1 MTTKK
6 DKMISRAN
14 TDERSV
20 FMLSFLNLLL
30 VILNLLVRFLVL
42 FSAQVTK
49 TTARVGLIYAQ
60 TIQRAFAGECHRRP
74 D

>member
-1 MTTKK
+1 MRYRTHMDRMTTKK

-30 VILNLLVRFLVL
+30 VILNLLVRFVVL
-42 FSAQVTK
+42 FSELVTK
-49 TTARVGLIYAQ
+49 YSVI
-60 TIQRAFAGECHRRP
+60 
-74 D
+74 